1 MRCFS
6 NDGQAGIIIFTVEV
20 ITNEVLCVYKSIIMI
35 FHFNDEKYESGFYYV
50 NAMIVEN
57 CTLLIYQN
65 QIIFTI
71 IARAIFLLDNHQ
83 KISRKRLATFSKN
96 LKIFRQINCDL

>member
-57 CTLLIYQN
+57 YVVDLSES
-65 QIIFTI
+65 
-71 IARAIFLLDNHQ
+71 DNLYHNC
-83 KISRKRLATFSKN
+83 KSNFSSG
-96 LKIFRQINCDL
+96 

>member
-6 NDGQAGIIIFTVEV
+6 NDGQAGIIIFV

-50 NAMIVEN
+50 NAMIIEKLYVVDLSESDNLYHN
-57 CTLLIYQN
+57 CKSN
-65 QIIFTI
+65 
-71 IARAIFLLDNHQ
+71 
-83 KISRKRLATFSKN
+83 FSSG
-96 LKIFRQINCDL
+96 